1 MICIDRLIHILTLL
15 ILLPGAGVSLCY
27 AQHEKQTFRPKMLV
41 YENLKNEDVL
51 KHFQKRFAQLDTLL
65 KNQVTVASPT
75 AQLGYIDR
83 SISAYTDSLY
93 GAKTAHETLAFN
105 RHTGLEITGQTYM
118 RPDEALKNVDE
129 EDNVSVY
136 KAKAQAELGWN
147 IINSRF
153 YQGKAKREKIA
164 LANELARLQQKKRLA
179 TDSYDKAAERITD
192 QYNRYIGITI
202 AHRLENLDIMNEAY
216 QFMLEKDRISN
227 DKMLKV
233 MNDKMEAEYDLSIL
247 CASKDIDGQPVY
259 RIVPTRIDVDTTTLW
274 KYVTQES
281 MDARIS
287 NVKVQM
293 ADNESGRK
301 KKALATE
308 KEIIRNTRTSD
319 VATLK
324 QECETLVKKVE
335 NINRAIATEAFHIT
349 QMGKYVAMRRY
360 AYKNQKTGYN
370 YLARMEEYTGYLE
383 SMERMYKLMQNR
395 ALAIINI
402 QKIAGLNN
410 NTKGIFLET
419 EL

>member
-1 MICIDRLIHILTLL
+1 MIRIDRLIHILTLL

-202 AHRLENLDIMNEAY
+202 AHRLENLDIMNEA
-216 QFMLEKDRISN
+216 
-227 DKMLKV
+227 
-233 MNDKMEAEYDLSIL
+233 
-247 CASKDIDGQPVY
+247 
-259 RIVPTRIDVDTTTLW
+259 
-274 KYVTQES
+274 
-281 MDARIS
+281 
-287 NVKVQM
+287 
-293 ADNESGRK
+293 
-301 KKALATE
+301 
-308 KEIIRNTRTSD
+308 
-319 VATLK
+319 
-324 QECETLVKKVE
+324 
-335 NINRAIATEAFHIT
+335 
-349 QMGKYVAMRRY
+349 
-360 AYKNQKTGYN
+360 
-370 YLARMEEYTGYLE
+370 
-383 SMERMYKLMQNR
+383 
-395 ALAIINI
+395 
-402 QKIAGLNN
+402 
-410 NTKGIFLET
+410 
-419 EL
+419 